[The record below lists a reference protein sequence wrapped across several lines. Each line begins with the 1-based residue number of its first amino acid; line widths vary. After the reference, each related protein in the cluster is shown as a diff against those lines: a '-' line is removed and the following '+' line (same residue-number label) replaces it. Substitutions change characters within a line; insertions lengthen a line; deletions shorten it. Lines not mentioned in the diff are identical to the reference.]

1 MFKKLILSLSLLI
14 TLGFGVNIDN
24 GVIAFSKGDYKTAF
38 TIFEEFAK
46 KGDKEA
52 QAVLGTMYSNGQGVK
67 QDYKKAIEWFEKTAA
82 QGFAQAQLNVGMMYK
97 EGLGVEKNYN
107 KAFELFEKAA
117 NQNQKRALL
126 ELGDSYML
134 GQGVEKNLKKA
145 FELYEKAANQG
156 DADAQLNVGIM
167 YKVGSGVEKNL
178 KKAIE
183 WYEKACNGGIQL
195 GCDEL
200 KKLNTPISEEERMKS
215 LNIDFDK
222 LQNFTDKYS
231 SEANKQYVLGGRY
244 RYGLEVE
251 KDYKKAIE
259 WYEKAANQGHRKAQ
273 LEIATLYTDK
283 ENTEKDYKKAIEWY
297 EKIINQE
304 FTEDS
309 TFNGDYN
316 EYKAQKTIAQN
327 NLGNLYYNGHGVKQD
342 KNKAKELYEKACNGG
357 NFISCESLKDLK

>member
-67 QDYKKAIEWFEKTAA
+67 QDYKKAIEWFEKSAA

-97 EGLGVEKNYN
+97 EGLGVEKNYK
-107 KAFELFEKAA
+107 KAFELF
-117 NQNQKRALL
+117 
-126 ELGDSYML
+126 
-134 GQGVEKNLKKA
+134 
-145 FELYEKAANQG
+145 EKAANQG

-195 GCDEL
+195 GCYEL

-283 ENTEKDYKKAIEWY
+283 ENTEKDYKKAIELY

-304 FTEDS
+304 YTEDS

>member
-1 MFKKLILSLSLLI
+1 MIIFKIIS
-14 TLGFGVNIDN
+14 
-24 GVIAFSKGDYKTAF
+24 
-38 TIFEEFAK
+38 
-46 KGDKEA
+46 
-52 QAVLGTMYSNGQGVK
+52 QGC
-67 QDYKKAIEWFEKTAA
+67 Y
-82 QGFAQAQLNVGMMYK
+82 
-97 EGLGVEKNYN
+97 
-107 KAFELFEKAA
+107 
-117 NQNQKRALL
+117 
-126 ELGDSYML
+126 
-134 GQGVEKNLKKA
+134 
-145 FELYEKAANQG
+145 
-156 DADAQLNVGIM
+156 
-167 YKVGSGVEKNL
+167 
-178 KKAIE
+178 
-183 WYEKACNGGIQL
+183 
-195 GCDEL
+195 EL